1 MGTQS
6 GVKGTPLW
14 MAPEVIKEQQTDKGW
29 RRADVWSVGCTI
41 IEMATGRPPWSQ
53 YSNPVTAMYHI
64 ACVETVPP
72 FPETLAAQGHA
83 FLKRCFVRDPA
94 NRPTVTDLLL
104 DPFVTQLPAAQVRH
118 LSNTSFPQRPTTGGG
133 RRGSGRPRSSQYH
146 MMSSSVQRLSRDT
159 SSSNNNSSA
168 VVNDK
173 QILPSATSAT
183 STVAQSATII
193 VSPSPLTVPGG
204 SPPASAGQTSGEV
217 VRSEKKGS
225 KFQRQE
231 PGPIRMRQYPDKN
244 PSFQSNKKK
253 NNKNNNSHNSHNS
266 SEKKRSRKRN
276 RSQKKK
282 ENEQEQELASSSS
295 LITHAVIATPRVS
308 LFDGIESDDE
318 ELEDENH
325 FGGMGGLRV
334 RTDNQEL
341 VAAEEV
347 DEDDLMNEFDGPP
360 TPREIL
366 EAAKIAAAS
375 GSPLNLANHDS
386 PRGDISPN
394 TFSDNNHSMQQQQ
407 QQQHQQLQAPPAVSV
422 PIFDRSPRPDEDDTT
437 IAEEVVE
444 EEVFGG
450 DHKEESDDEEVNEEE
465 MNEEE
470 VEEAIMNNSKLTD
483 DLNEFREQLG
493 ITPRHTPQYAA
504 GFVEDTAD
512 TAVIHSA
519 NQGYQYSAAPM
530 TPRR

>member
-1 MGTQS
+1 MG
-6 GVKGTPLW
+6 
-14 MAPEVIKEQQTDKGW
+14 
-29 RRADVWSVGCTI
+29 
-41 IEMATGRPPWSQ
+41 
-53 YSNPVTAMYHI
+53 
-64 ACVETVPP
+64 
-72 FPETLAAQGHA
+72 
-83 FLKRCFVRDPA
+83 
-94 NRPTVTDLLL
+94 
-104 DPFVTQLPAAQVRH
+104 
-118 LSNTSFPQRPTTGGG
+118 
-133 RRGSGRPRSSQYH
+133 
-146 MMSSSVQRLSRDT
+146 
-159 SSSNNNSSA
+159 
-168 VVNDK
+168 
-173 QILPSATSAT
+173 
-183 STVAQSATII
+183 
-193 VSPSPLTVPGG
+193 
-204 SPPASAGQTSGEV
+204 
-217 VRSEKKGS
+217 
-225 KFQRQE
+225 
-231 PGPIRMRQYPDKN
+231 
-244 PSFQSNKKK
+244 
-253 NNKNNNSHNSHNS
+253 
-266 SEKKRSRKRN
+266 RKRN

-318 ELEDENH
+318 NVEDENH

-334 RTDNQEL
+334 RIDNQEL

-394 TFSDNNHSMQQQQ
+394 AFSDNNHSMQQKQQQQQQQ

-465 MNEEE
+465 MNEIEVNEEE

-530 TPRR
+530 TPRRQRQQQQQQQSHQQQSYQQQSHQQPKKRTTSSSKKKRSQSKTPNKFRSPTGSDKRRDNLGSKSTERNKKSNGMEQ